1 MEAMAL
7 YARDHSA
14 RTVVVP
20 RDLDADGL
28 GDTFKGIRVV
38 IV

>member
-1 MEAMAL
+1 MAM
-7 YARDHSA
+7 YARDHLA

-28 GDTFKGIRVV
+28 GATFKGMRVV